1 MGDLIAT
8 QAHVTFG
15 QLIKFPD
22 VRRSIV
28 KSCQRPLVK
37 EPMVSL
43 ANNATNKRT
52 TIMECYVSIKRNSIK
67 SVVDTGATVSIM
79 TLSLMRKLGLKIDSP
94 SKIIAIIADESRKR
108 ALGQIHDVPIVV
120 IPTTLQI
127 IDFRDDNLLLG
138 TDWCIN
144 V

>member
-1 MGDLIAT
+1 
-8 QAHVTFG
+8 
-15 QLIKFPD
+15 
-22 VRRSIV
+22 
-28 KSCQRPLVK
+28 
-37 EPMVSL
+37 
-43 ANNATNKRT
+43 
-52 TIMECYVSIKRNSIK
+52 MECYVSIKRNSIK

-79 TLSLMRKLGLKIDSP
+79 TLSLMRKLGLTIDSP

-120 IPTTLQI
+120 QGGLIPTTLQI

-144 V
+144 VNAKVDFGARKLMKPLQSFTFTQIIDLH